1 MRLIRVSF
9 RSLPNG
15 TIQLVKTGH
24 GNAIGGVLKYGK
36 ADAGLGATVNLL
48 D

>member
-9 RSLPNG
+9 RSLPNV

-24 GNAIGGVLKYGK
+24 GNAIGGQLGYGK
-36 ADAGLGATVNLL
+36 AEAGSGATVNLFN
-48 D
+48 

>member
-9 RSLPNG
+9 RSLPNV

-24 GNAIGGVLKYGK
+24 DNAIGDELKYGK
-36 ADAGLGATVNLL
+36 AEASYGATVNLL
-48 D
+48 N

>member
-9 RSLPNG
+9 RSLPNV

-24 GNAIGGVLKYGK
+24 GNATGGELRYDK
-36 ADAGLGATVNLL
+36 AEAGLGATVNLL
-48 D
+48 N